1 MRKIY
6 AKFLVAFSLSFIF
19 LNCLPPTQA
28 IAQYDD
34 AYISYNDFFQ
44 NLAPYG
50 QWIED
55 PKMGYVWSPEV
66 EGNFRPYYTNGH
78 WAMTDYGNTWVS
90 DYAWGW
96 ACFHYGRW
104 TFDSY
109 YGWLWVPGSDWG
121 PAWVAWRKGEGYY
134 GWAPLTPEYKLSAK
148 SAEYTCPGDWWV
160 FIPPQYLYTGNYYRY
175 WNGPRNNK
183 HLISNSDLINNTY
196 SNKGVTYVA
205 GPHSAQVAK
214 TTGKQVLT
222 YKLVNSTNLA
232 TRVHHEVI
240 KMYRPAEIRPTTSL
254 TGARMVPPNVIAA
267 PQGIG
272 KPQTISSLQT
282 PISEF
287 RRNLPP
293 TATSKDAIGTHVIEA
308 EKEAPK
314 NRNITNPY
322 EWDINKPVAQP
333 EPPERE
339 PAPVKE
345 TKTEEEAVDAP
356 AVKTPVKKAV
366 KTETTETKSAKDAK
380 EAPAKADKNT
390 KGKK

>member
-121 PAWVAWRKGEGYY
+121 PAWVAWRKGEGF
-134 GWAPLTPEYKLSAK
+134 WWIAPPL
-148 SAEYTCPGDWWV
+148 
-160 FIPPQYLYTGNYYRY
+160 F
-175 WNGPRNNK
+175 
-183 HLISNSDLINNTY
+183 
-196 SNKGVTYVA
+196 
-205 GPHSAQVAK
+205 
-214 TTGKQVLT
+214 
-222 YKLVNSTNLA
+222 
-232 TRVHHEVI
+232 
-240 KMYRPAEIRPTTSL
+240 
-254 TGARMVPPNVIAA
+254 
-267 PQGIG
+267 
-272 KPQTISSLQT
+272 
-282 PISEF
+282 
-287 RRNLPP
+287 
-293 TATSKDAIGTHVIEA
+293 
-308 EKEAPK
+308 
-314 NRNITNPY
+314 
-322 EWDINKPVAQP
+322 
-333 EPPERE
+333 
-339 PAPVKE
+339 
-345 TKTEEEAVDAP
+345 
-356 AVKTPVKKAV
+356 
-366 KTETTETKSAKDAK
+366 
-380 EAPAKADKNT
+380 
-390 KGKK
+390 